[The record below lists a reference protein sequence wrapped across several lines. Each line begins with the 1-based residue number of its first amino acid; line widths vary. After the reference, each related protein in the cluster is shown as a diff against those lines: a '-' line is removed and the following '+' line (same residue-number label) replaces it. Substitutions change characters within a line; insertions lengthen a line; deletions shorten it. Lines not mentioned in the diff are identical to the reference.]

1 MNRSRR
7 ERGFLL
13 IVAIVLVVVASML
26 AVTIAM
32 IAATSGSSAT
42 DNLQSGQALFLAESG
57 VEYERRCLAQN
68 LDWYQSTTDPIAPNA
83 TGTCATAT
91 ATQTLGSGTFT
102 VYANVPATMLRKRIP
117 DNTSTA
123 DICAYTIDRFPASGK
138 IQIDDDLSGSGE
150 FVSYTAVNPSSATCG
165 NRPAFTGI
173 IARGVQVGTVTS
185 TAVSHA
191 RGSIVYPVALL
202 NTALTS
208 TACATI
214 PNPFQITDNSKFLS
228 AGTIVLDDGPGG
240 NHEEIAYGGSSR
252 SGGVMTLTG
261 VSRCQDTG
269 GAGPGVTWAAN
280 QPVTALLDGSVTA
293 NNEAEIV
300 SVGAAG
306 GANRTMRETVWR

>member
-1 MNRSRR
+1 MDRR
-7 ERGFLL
+7 RRQRGFLL
-13 IVAIVLVVVASML
+13 IAAIVLVVVASML
-26 AVTIAM
+26 AVTIAL

-57 VEYERRCLAQN
+57 EEYERRCLAQN

-83 TGTCATAT
+83 TGSCATAT
-91 ATQTLGSGTFT
+91 TTQTLGSGTFT
-102 VYANVPATMLRKRIP
+102 VYANVPATLLRKRIP
-117 DNTSTA
+117 DNLSTA
-123 DICAYTIDRFPASGK
+123 DICAFTIDRFPASGK

-150 FVSYTAVNPSSATCG
+150 FVSYGAVSASSATCG

-173 IARGVQVGTVTS
+173 ARGVPVGTVLS
-185 TAVSHA
+185 TAAPHA
-191 RGSIVYPVALL
+191 RGGIVYPVAQLI
-202 NTALTS
+202 TALTS
-208 TACATI
+208 TACTTI

-240 NHEEIAYGGSSR
+240 NHEEIVYTGSSR
-252 SGGVMTLTG
+252 SAGVMTLTG
-261 VSRCQDTG
+261 VSRCRDTG

-306 GANRTMRETVWR
+306 GANRTMRETVQR

>member
-91 ATQTLGSGTFT
+91 TTQTLGSGSFT

-117 DNTSTA
+117 DNLSTA
-123 DICAYTIDRFPASGK
+123 DICAYTIDRFPASGR
-138 IQIDDDLSGSGE
+138 IQIDDDIAGSGE
-150 FVSYTAVNPSSATCG
+150 FVSYGAVNPSSATCG

-173 IARGVQVGTVTS
+173 ARGVSVGTVPS
-185 TAVSHA
+185 TAAAHA
-191 RGSIVYPVALL
+191 RGSIVYPVTQLI
-202 NTALTS
+202 TALTS

-228 AGTIVLDDGPGG
+228 AGTIVLDDG
-240 NHEEIAYGGSSR
+240 
-252 SGGVMTLTG
+252 
-261 VSRCQDTG
+261 
-269 GAGPGVTWAAN
+269 
-280 QPVTALLDGSVTA
+280 
-293 NNEAEIV
+293 
-300 SVGAAG
+300 VG
-306 GANRTMRETVWR
+306 

>member
-1 MNRSRR
+1 MNGYGRQG
-7 ERGFLL
+7 GFLL
-13 IVAIVLVVVASML
+13 IAAIVLVVVASML
-26 AVTIAM
+26 AVTIAL

-57 VEYERRCLAQN
+57 EEYERRCLAQN

-83 TGTCATAT
+83 TGSCATAT
-91 ATQTLGSGTFT
+91 TTQTLGSGTFT
-102 VYANVPATMLRKRIP
+102 VYANVPATLLRKRIP
-117 DNTSTA
+117 DSTSTA

-150 FVSYTAVNPSSATCG
+150 FVRYGAVNPSSATCG

-173 IARGVQVGTVTS
+173 VRGDSVGTVTS
-185 TAVSHA
+185 TAVPHG
-191 RGSIVYPVALL
+191 RGSVVYPVAQLI
-202 NTALTS
+202 TALTS
-208 TACATI
+208 TVCTTV

-240 NHEEIAYGGSSR
+240 NHEEIVYNGSSR
-252 SGGVMTLTG
+252 SLGVMTLSG

-269 GAGPGVTWAAN
+269 GVGPGITWAAN

-306 GANRTMRETVWR
+306 GANRTMRETVQR